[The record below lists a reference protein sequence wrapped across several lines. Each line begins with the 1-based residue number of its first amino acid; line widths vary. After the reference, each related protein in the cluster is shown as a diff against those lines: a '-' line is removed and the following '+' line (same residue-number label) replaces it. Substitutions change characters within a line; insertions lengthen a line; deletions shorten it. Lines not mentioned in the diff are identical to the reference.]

1 MQNAVPSGGDNIRK
15 DALVVRMPPE
25 MELDSTLNTEA
36 QSYAAE
42 LTGRTYDWGSSSKIT
57 KGKGE
62 NNFVR
67 SCKEG
72 KAREPIKKIV
82 EEM

>member
-1 MQNAVPSGGDNIRK
+1 MKGCTRCSVA
-15 DALVVRMPPE
+15 PE

-36 QSYAAE
+36 QSYATE
-42 LTGRTYDWGSSSKIT
+42 LSGRASDGGSSSKIT

-62 NNFVR
+62 NIFIR
-67 SCKEG
+67 CCKEG
-72 KAREPIKKIV
+72 KAREAIKKIV